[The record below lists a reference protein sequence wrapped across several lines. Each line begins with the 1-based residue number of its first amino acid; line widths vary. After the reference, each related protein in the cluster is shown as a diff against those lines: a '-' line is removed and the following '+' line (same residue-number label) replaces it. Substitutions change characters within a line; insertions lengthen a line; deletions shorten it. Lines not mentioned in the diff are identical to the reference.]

1 VNDDTDG
8 VFESP
13 DAIVPDADGTLLA
26 IRRLGAEL
34 LSDEVFQRR
43 FPAEVNA
50 LRGIDEP
57 WLAQPTSYL
66 LDSAGRIVA
75 ALRRDV
81 PGLRFSAF
89 LEDHPRGLDAQTTTV
104 IAIDV
109 LAALSALHARGVGH
123 GAVTA
128 QNVIIDTDGTCVLV
142 DVGLVPRT
150 GSQTIESVVTTD
162 LTWFADLVALSLA
175 GRPVGRRRRQAPLL
189 MGAWLPKT
197 VPEPVRSLLRRTLDP
212 ARGAASAA
220 DAAVAL
226 ADLSV
231 AAVQLYDADWDVRA
245 RERLAN
251 ASRAAMGTPSTAS
264 TAFTATTA
272 STALTASTSPAA
284 VPAIAPSAVE
294 ADAES
299 DIRAT
304 PARSPTR
311 HRRKLAR
318 RCVSRRAGLASVA
331 FGLLAVCVAIGLV
344 LALTGGTG
352 GPPAMTQVMTYMT
365 PSASAS
371 ARPSSPSASRP
382 PTLPGT
388 PTPST
393 TPTATATP
401 TTSAGPNTSGN
412 TSPSVPATSPSSA
425 SAVGPSAGSQPP
437 APPPST
443 APGETA
449 VTQLSI
455 LEFSYAHLLPLEAVV
470 VVKVRTSGTGPVTLT
485 LTFAGSNR
493 PGMPGSN
500 FQLSVSDTL
509 QGHRAYVV
517 AYRVLDIDYCFTD
530 FWGVDVTTSPPGPAS
545 AYAQLPTL
553 PCWTP
558 IAKHLLHADLTNP
571 AAHGHTVH
579 RRVSGDRYSR
589 VLPIGRFGG
598 D

>member
-1 VNDDTDG
+1 MNDETDG
-8 VFESP
+8 VIESP
-13 DAIVPDADGTLLA
+13 DATVPDADGTLLA

-34 LSDEVFQRR
+34 VSDEVFQRL

-50 LRGIDEP
+50 LRGLDEP

-123 GAVTA
+123 GAVA
-128 QNVIIDTDGTCVLV
+128 AENVIIDTEGTCVLV

-231 AAVQLYDADWDVRA
+231 SAVQLYDADWDVRA

-251 ASRAAMGTPSTAS
+251 ASRAAMGTAS
-264 TAFTATTA
+264 ATTSA
-272 STALTASTSPAA
+272 ATSLTAPLAA
-284 VPAIAPSAVE
+284 TPGTTAETE
-294 ADAES
+294 AEPE
-299 DIRAT
+299 IRVT
-304 PARSPTR
+304 PARQPTR
-311 HRRKLAR
+311 HRRQLTRCRVGR
-318 RCVSRRAGLASVA
+318 RVRLASVA
-331 FGLLAVCVAIGLV
+331 FGLLAACVAIGLI
-344 LALTGGTG
+344 LALTGSTG

-371 ARPSSPSASRP
+371 ARHASPPA
-382 PTLPGT
+382 TVPGT
-388 PTPST
+388 PTPT
-393 TPTATATP
+393 ITPTAPATP
-401 TTSAGPNTSGN
+401 TTSTGTNTLGS
-412 TSPSVPATSPSSA
+412 TSPSVPATSQSSA
-425 SAVGPSAGSQPP
+425 PVGAPSASSQPP
-437 APPPST
+437 EPPPTSPPSN
-443 APGETA
+443 APGDTA
-449 VTQLSI
+449 VTRLSI
-455 LEFSYAHLLPLEAVV
+455 IEFSYAHLLPLEAVV
-470 VVKVRTSGTGPVTLT
+470 VIDVRTSGTGPVTLT

-493 PGMPGSN
+493 SGMPGSN

-509 QGHRAYVV
+509 RDHRAYVV

-530 FWGVDVTTSPPGPAS
+530 FWGIDVTTSPPGPAS
-545 AYAQLPTL
+545 AYAQLPAL
-553 PCWTP
+553 PCWGP
-558 IAKHLLHADLTNP
+558 IAKRTGKADLDNV
-571 AAHGHTVH
+571 AAHRHTAR
-579 RRVSGDRYSR
+579 RRVSGNNQSR

-598 D
+598 G

>member
-1 VNDDTDG
+1 M
-8 VFESP
+8 
-13 DAIVPDADGTLLA
+13 
-26 IRRLGAEL
+26 
-34 LSDEVFQRR
+34 
-43 FPAEVNA
+43 
-50 LRGIDEP
+50 
-57 WLAQPTSYL
+57 
-66 LDSAGRIVA
+66 
-75 ALRRDV
+75 
-81 PGLRFSAF
+81 
-89 LEDHPRGLDAQTTTV
+89 
-104 IAIDV
+104 

-251 ASRAAMGTPSTAS
+251 ASRAAMGTPSTP
-264 TAFTATTA
+264 FTATTA
-272 STALTASTSPAA
+272 TTALTASTSPAA

-294 ADAES
+294 ADAEP

-437 APPPST
+437 APPPTSPPST